1 MTAVVGRV
9 WGWVN
14 PANLYSTWG
23 SKTKPLTTDG
33 QNKSRWGLWGLTSW
47 VWRREKAT
55 NLNTEEFWTKGENI
69 KPLEIEE
76 LRAIRPEVEIE
87 REGGQSSSPWW
98 RWLHPSSYI
107 YWPRWLTSTGIKK
120 RKCAS
125 RTERTWDSDEV
136 DGESDYG
143 TPPPSPTPLSRN
155 ESAFQFFSRSWTGEV
170 LPEHY
175 EICFNFLRHL
185 FDLFVVGFL
194 TTVSSPSK
202 FILDVLGVQ
211 GALKLWLHGLAMFL
225 VASVG
230 MAGLLWVV
238 QEYLLLFALIY
249 GIVQALV
256 ISVSVRQSEPEEKE
270 SDEKGDDDDEEEEE
284 DNEDTVEQN
293 VPHETVET
301 KKFK

>member
-23 SKTKPLTTDG
+23 SKTKPLTTDS

-47 VWRREKAT
+47 VWRHEKAT
-55 NLNTEEFWTKGENI
+55 NQKTEEFWMTEENI

-87 REGGQSSSPWW
+87 RVAGQSSSHWW
-98 RWLHPSSYI
+98 RWLLPSSYI
-107 YWPRWLTSTGIKK
+107 YWPRWSTSTGPRKQ
-120 RKCAS
+120 KCAG
-125 RTERTWDSDEV
+125 RTERTWNFDEV

-143 TPPPSPTPLSRN
+143 TPPPSPTPLSQKQ
-155 ESAFQFFSRSWTGEV
+155 STFQFFSRSWKGEV

-194 TTVSSPSK
+194 TTVSAPSK

-211 GALKLWLHGLAMFL
+211 GALKLWLHGMAMFL

-238 QEYLLLFALIY
+238 QEFLPHFALIY

-270 SDEKGDDDDEEEEE
+270 SDKKGDDEVEEEE
-284 DNEDTVEQN
+284 DNDDTEEQN
-293 VPHETVET
+293 VPQQTVET